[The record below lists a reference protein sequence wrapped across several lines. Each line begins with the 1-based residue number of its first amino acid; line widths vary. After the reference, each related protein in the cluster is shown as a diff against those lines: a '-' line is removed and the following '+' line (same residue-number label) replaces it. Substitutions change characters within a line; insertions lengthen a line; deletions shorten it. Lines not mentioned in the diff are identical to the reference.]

1 MTTSS
6 ALLHRLL
13 ARGKFRHLQVLLQLA
28 ELGSVQRT
36 AQAIGMT
43 QSSVTQTLAYLEQ
56 LLDTRL
62 FDRHARGVRPTSAC
76 TDLLPVARQLMLG
89 LHRGAEVLVAR
100 QNQGAGSVR
109 MIGSAA
115 AIHGLLME
123 ALPRFSQAH
132 PAIQV
137 NLDESEGEDQLLAV
151 SRGAVDLAVCR
162 QPAVVPEGWRF
173 EPLQDDG
180 FVVVCR
186 ADHPLARA
194 RRPGWAELA
203 AQTWLL
209 LPAGLAARRVFD
221 DMTVHFPTPARGYPV
236 VTRSAPM
243 LWWLL
248 LGQNLLALLPLN
260 LARPMLSAGQL
271 ATVRVV
277 GAAPA
282 LAAIG
287 ILRPTHGLGT
297 AATQLCEFLHSAAPS
312 AAPPDAPAP
321 AQRRIRRAPAAT
333 RE

>member
-1 MTTSS
+1 MHTAS

-43 QSSVTQTLAYLEQ
+43 QSSVTQTLAYLER
-56 LLDTRL
+56 LLDIRL
-62 FDRHARGVRPTSAC
+62 FERHARGVRPTPTC
-76 TDLLPVARQLMLG
+76 IDLLPVARQLMLG
-89 LHRGAEVLVAR
+89 LSSGAEVLAAR
-100 QNQGAGSVR
+100 RNQGMGSVR
-109 MIGSAA
+109 MIGSAS

-123 ALPRFSQAH
+123 ALPRFSQSH

-137 NLDESEGEDQLLAV
+137 QLEESEGEDQLLAI

-162 QPAVVPEGWRF
+162 QPAVVPEGWHF
-173 EPLQDDG
+173 EPLREDG

-186 ADHPLARA
+186 AGHPLARA
-194 RRPGWAELA
+194 RQPGWAELA
-203 AQTWLL
+203 VQTWLL
-209 LPAGLAARRVFD
+209 LPAGLAARRAFD
-221 DMTVHFPTPARGYPV
+221 DMATHFAAPARTHPV

-248 LGQNLLALLPLN
+248 LREDLLALLPLN

-271 ATVRVV
+271 AQVRVV
-277 GAAPA
+277 GDMPG

-287 ILRPTHGLGT
+287 ILRPTQGLG
-297 AATQLCEFLHSAAPS
+297 AAALQLCEFLHAAVQPPPAAAPT
-312 AAPPDAPAP
+312 
-321 AQRRIRRAPAAT
+321 RRRARRPSL
-333 RE
+333 

>member
-36 AQAIGMT
+36 AEAIGMT

-62 FDRHARGVRPTSAC
+62 FDRHARGVRPTPAC

-89 LHRGAEVLVAR
+89 LNSGAEVLAAR

-115 AIHGLLME
+115 AIHGLLMD

-137 NLDESEGEDQLLAV
+137 HLEEMEGEDQLLAV

-162 QPAVVPEGWRF
+162 QPAVVPQGWRF
-173 EPLQDDG
+173 DPLREDG
-180 FVVVCR
+180 LVVVGR
-186 ADHPLARA
+186 AGHPLATA
-194 RRPGWAELA
+194 RRPDWADLA
-203 AQTWLL
+203 AQAWLL
-209 LPAGLAARRVFD
+209 LPTGLAARRAFD
-221 DMTVHFPTPARGYPV
+221 DLTAHFPTPPRAHPV
-236 VTRSAPM
+236 VTRSPPM

-248 LGQNLLALLPLN
+248 LRQDLLALLPLN
-260 LARPMLSAGQL
+260 LARPMLSTGQL
-271 ATVRVV
+271 VPVPVPGPTP
-277 GAAPA
+277 GLAP
-282 LAAIG
+282 IG
-287 ILRPTHGLGT
+287 ILRPTDGLG
-297 AATQLCEFLHSAAPS
+297 AAAMQLCDFLQAAMQAPVAAAAP
-312 AAPPDAPAP
+312 A
-321 AQRRIRRAPAAT
+321 RRRARRAS
-333 RE
+333 R